1 MNATLLLDRPARRL
15 VRGDGCRFDVERCAW
30 SGERSHDIARLE
42 PIGAAAALRWLALET
57 AVAWRVPVGVIGP
70 REVDAARYAT
80 AERLG
85 AALAGL
91 RLPVLCGGRGGVM
104 EAVCRGA
111 KEAGG
116 LAIGLLP
123 EGDAALANPYAGVVL
138 ATGIGEARNAL
149 IARAAACL
157 VAIGDSYGTLSE
169 VALGRQFGKRVIGL
183 AGAANVDGVLHVPD
197 VESALERVA
206 ESVLGC

>member
-1 MNATLLLDRPARRL
+1 MNATLLLDRAARRL
-15 VRGDGCRFDVERCAW
+15 VRGDGRHFDPGRCAW
-30 SGERSHDIARLE
+30 SEERSRGVAGLE
-42 PIGAAAALRWLALET
+42 AIGAAEALRWLARET

-70 REVDAARYAT
+70 RDVDAERYAI
-80 AERLG
+80 AERVG
-85 AALAGL
+85 AALAGV

-104 EAVCRGA
+104 EAACRGA
-111 KEAGG
+111 AAAGG

-123 EGDAALANPYAGVVL
+123 EGDPALANPYAGVVL

-183 AGAANVDGVLHVPD
+183 AGAASVDGVLHVPD

-206 ESVLGC
+206 EAVLGV